1 MKEERPMKPIY
12 ISQFYYLNTL
22 IDWFTD
28 RMLMTVILLSFV
40 FIVIVFII
48 VYFSIKNK
56 RKLTETF
63 KSMIYDDELTQTK
76 NLTYLREFFNDIVIS
91 FDQDVMMYYINID
104 NFKNYNDLLGHK
116 LANRILQDVTSR
128 IKKLIAPYETVY
140 RVHSD
145 HFIILY
151 PSSEDKNEVFS
162 KKLLRVL
169 KEPYVASVHTMK
181 ITVSVGRYLINE
193 NNPRFQDCLL
203 RSELALQEAK
213 TYGKDQ
219 VIAYSRKL
227 KQKNSEAFTMYR
239 LIKDALKEKTFFL
252 EYQPIVHSQ
261 TGKVV
266 GLESLIRIHHKEK
279 IYYPQDI
286 INYAEKYH
294 LIEEIDR
301 FVITES
307 FSAFNRIKAKGKT
320 LEFLSVN
327 ISTKEIKNLSFVDF
341 LVEQATYFGID
352 PNKITIEFTET
363 YSPDDFVSESR
374 FIDALHEHGFK
385 VAVDDFGSG
394 YSSMVRLSKNQLD
407 KIKIDREFIMN
418 IEKHPRHQK
427 IVKAMID
434 LSITFDLDVIVE
446 GVETKEDMEFMKKLG
461 VKYLQGYYF
470 YKSLSEQS
478 ILNLL

>member
-1 MKEERPMKPIY
+1 MKPSDLTHIT
-12 ISQFYYLNTL
+12 FLNTF
-22 IDWFTD
+22 IEFFTD
-28 RMLMTVILLSFV
+28 RTIMTVILLSTL
-40 FIVIVFII
+40 FIFIVFII
-48 VYFSIKNK
+48 IYLSVKNK

-91 FDQDVMMYYINID
+91 FDQDVMMYYLNID

-116 LANRILQDVTSR
+116 LANRILQDLTSR
-128 IKKLIAPYETVY
+128 IKKLIAPFDTLY

-151 PSSEDKNEVFS
+151 PSAADEADKFS

-193 NNPRFQDCLL
+193 KNPRFQECLL

-219 VIAYSRKL
+219 VVAYSRKL
-227 KQKNSEAFTMYR
+227 KQKNTEAFSMYR
-239 LIKDALKEKTFFL
+239 LIKDALKEQSFFL
-252 EYQPIVHSQ
+252 EYQPIVDSK
-261 TGKVV
+261 TLKIV
-266 GLESLIRIHHKEK
+266 GLESLIRINHKEK

-307 FSAFNRIKAKGKT
+307 FSAFDRIKKAGKH
-320 LEFLSVN
+320 LEFISVN
-327 ISTKEIKNLSFVDF
+327 ISTKEIKNLGFVDF
-341 LVEQATYFGID
+341 LVEQANYFNLD
-352 PNKITIEFTET
+352 PKKITIEFTET
-363 YSPDDFVSESR
+363 YSPDDFTSESL
-374 FIDALHEHGFK
+374 FIDTLHAHGFK

-407 KIKIDREFIMN
+407 KIKIDREFIMHIN
-418 IEKHPRHQK
+418 DHPRHQK

-434 LSITFDLDVIVE
+434 LSVTFSLDVIVE
-446 GVETKEDMEFMKKLG
+446 GVETKEDMEFMKQLD

-470 YKSLSEQS
+470 YKSLSEQTVLS
-478 ILNLL
+478 LLQNA

>member
-1 MKEERPMKPIY
+1 MKPSDLTHIT
-12 ISQFYYLNTL
+12 FLNTF
-22 IDWFTD
+22 IEFFTD
-28 RMLMTVILLSFV
+28 RTIMTVILLSTL
-40 FIVIVFII
+40 FIFIVFII
-48 VYFSIKNK
+48 IYLSVKNK

-91 FDQDVMMYYINID
+91 FDQDVMMYYLNID

-116 LANRILQDVTSR
+116 LANRILQDLTSR
-128 IKKLIAPYETVY
+128 IKKLIAPFDTLY

-151 PSSEDKNEVFS
+151 PSAADEADKFS

-193 NNPRFQDCLL
+193 KNPRFQECLL

-219 VIAYSRKL
+219 VVAYSRKL
-227 KQKNSEAFTMYR
+227 KQKNTEAFSMYR
-239 LIKDALKEKTFFL
+239 LIKDALKEQSFFL
-252 EYQPIVHSQ
+252 EYQPIVDSK
-261 TGKVV
+261 TLKIV
-266 GLESLIRIHHKEK
+266 GLESLIRINHKEK

-307 FSAFNRIKAKGKT
+307 FSAF
-320 LEFLSVN
+320 
-327 ISTKEIKNLSFVDF
+327 
-341 LVEQATYFGID
+341 
-352 PNKITIEFTET
+352 
-363 YSPDDFVSESR
+363 
-374 FIDALHEHGFK
+374 
-385 VAVDDFGSG
+385 
-394 YSSMVRLSKNQLD
+394 
-407 KIKIDREFIMN
+407 DR
-418 IEKHPRHQK
+418 
-427 IVKAMID
+427 
-434 LSITFDLDVIVE
+434 
-446 GVETKEDMEFMKKLG
+446 
-461 VKYLQGYYF
+461 
-470 YKSLSEQS
+470 
-478 ILNLL
+478 

>member
-1 MKEERPMKPIY
+1 M
-12 ISQFYYLNTL
+12 LNAF
-22 IDWFTD
+22 IDWFLD
-28 RMLMTVILLSFV
+28 RTLVTVILLSVLFL
-40 FIVIVFII
+40 VIVGFISYLFI
-48 VYFSIKNK
+48 RNK
-56 RKLTETF
+56 RKITETF

-76 NLTYLREFFNDIVIS
+76 NATYLREFFNDIVIG
-91 FDQDVMMYYINID
+91 FDQDVMMYYLNVD

-116 LANRILQDVTSR
+116 LANRILQDVASR
-128 IKKLIAPYETVY
+128 IKKLIAPYDTVF

-151 PSSEDKNEVFS
+151 PSVADENDMFS
-162 KKLLRVL
+162 KKLLRTL

-193 NNPRFQDCLL
+193 NNPRYQECLL

-219 VIAYSRKL
+219 VIPYSRKL

-239 LIKDALKEKTFFL
+239 LIKDALKERTFFL
-252 EYQPIVHSQ
+252 EYQPIINTQ
-261 TGKVV
+261 TKKIA

-301 FVITES
+301 FVVMES
-307 FSAFNRIKAKGKT
+307 FSAFSRIKSLGKT

-327 ISTKEIKNLSFVDF
+327 ISTKEIKNLGFVDF
-341 LVEQATYFGID
+341 LVDQAKQFDIE
-352 PNKITIEFTET
+352 PEKITIEFTET

-418 IEKHPRHQK
+418 INDHPRHQK

-434 LSITFDLDVIVE
+434 LSLTFNLDVIVE

-478 ILNLL
+478 IITLL